1 MIIHN
6 FDPILIDFGIFQI
19 RWYSLS
25 YIFGILIGWM
35 YGRSIIRKR
44 VTDQNQKNYLE
55 NFDDLIGY
63 IIIGIIV
70 GGRLGYVFFYN
81 PIFYFDNILEIFKL
95 WNGGMSFH
103 GGLMGVI
110 VAIYIFSLIKNLNYK
125 IYFDT
130 ISSVAP
136 IGIFLGRIANFV
148 NSELYGIPTD
158 KPWGIIFPKVDDTP
172 RHPSQLYEAI
182 LEGLVLFIILNILL
196 GKKNLRHGAISFL
209 FLIMYGLFRIISEQ
223 FREPDVHLGY
233 LFGSISMGSSLSII
247 MVVLGATFLY
257 KLIINE
263 KNK

>member
-44 VTDQNQKNYLE
+44 VADQNQKSYLE

-81 PIFYFDNILEIFKL
+81 PIFYFDNVIEIFKL

-103 GGLMGVI
+103 GGLIGVI
-110 VAIYIFSLIKNLNYK
+110 IAIYVFSLIKNLNYK

-130 ISSVAP
+130 ISCVAP

-158 KPWGIIFPKVDDTP
+158 KPWGVIFPKVDNTL
-172 RHPSQLYEAI
+172 RHPSQLYEAV
-182 LEGLVLFIILNILL
+182 LEGFVLFIILNISVEA
-196 GKKNLRHGAISFL
+196 KVTFTDFKRT
-209 FLIMYGLFRIISEQ
+209 
-223 FREPDVHLGY
+223 
-233 LFGSISMGSSLSII
+233 LS
-247 MVVLGATFLY
+247 
-257 KLIINE
+257 KC
-263 KNK
+263 

>member
-35 YGRSIIRKR
+35 YGRSIIRKQ
-44 VTDQNQKNYLE
+44 VADQNQKSYLE

-81 PIFYFDNILEIFKL
+81 PIFYFDNVIEIFKL

-103 GGLMGVI
+103 GGLIGVI
-110 VAIYIFSLIKNLNYK
+110 IAIYVFSLIKNLNYK

-130 ISSVAP
+130 ISCVAP

-158 KPWGIIFPKVDDTP
+158 KPWGIIFPKVDNTL
-172 RHPSQLYEAI
+172 RHPSQLYEAV
-182 LEGLVLFIILNILL
+182 LEGFVLFIILNIFVR
-196 GKKNLRHGAISFL
+196 KKNLHHGAISFL

-223 FREPDVHLGY
+223 FREPDMHLGY
-233 LFGSISMGSSLSII
+233 LFSGMSMGSSLSII
-247 MVVLGATFLY
+247 MVILGAIFLY
-257 KLIINE
+257 RLIINE